1 MAESR
6 KPKRFVYGMNVSRS
20 DDNSIKMLDGA
31 FVVSAKVASQPKEDG
46 SVGINIECGFKC
58 PDSRESFKKEVPE
71 FLQNHGEQ
79 AIECFEAINKKFLES
94 VKNAADVAEQYHNI
108 KLNLGKKAG
117 SKDKR
122 IDSMRA
128 LAKQLIRN
136 LIASYENQNEYNF
149 RTMRGIEEL
158 KDFAQSMPT
167 VSIGSL
173 LAESAAIIKKNNAL
187 YPYQPDSVEKDL
199 ADYKEIIESNFQ
211 HILKFLLNKRDRN
224 HAIMTTEKAEEQWN
238 NNTAH
243 MLAAKDALFDVVAT
257 FYDQWFGLMKLMR
270 SPAREAAFIN
280 KQEAEAAR
288 DVVIKA
294 IDSAAEKY
302 AQFKLEAGYLPE
314 SMEGLAE
321 NSINSRDTFD
331 DIEDTLEHMREMANK
346 IYANP
351 LEFREKTLGNVESK
365 SAKKRGGR
373 RGRGE

>member
-1 MAESR
+1 MTKPH
-6 KPKRFVYGMNVSRS
+6 KPKRFVYGMNGSRS

-31 FVVSAKVASQPKEDG
+31 FVVSAKVVSQPKNDG
-46 SVGINIECGFKC
+46 LVGINIECGFKC
-58 PDSRESFKKEVPE
+58 PDSRESFKKEVPG

-79 AIECFEAINKKFLES
+79 AIEYFEVINKKFLES

-108 KLNLGKKAG
+108 KINFGKKAG
-117 SKDKR
+117 SVDKK

-158 KDFAQSMPT
+158 KDFAQSMST

-270 SPAREAAFIN
+270 SPAREAAPFIN

-314 SMEGLAE
+314 SKEGLAE

-331 DIEDTLEHMREMANK
+331 DIEDTLEQMREMANN
-346 IYANP
+346 IYADP
-351 LEFREKTLGNVESK
+351 LKFREKTLGNVESK
-365 SAKKRGGR
+365 SAKRRGGR
-373 RGRGE
+373 GG